1 MVDLAI
7 ATGIPA
13 REWREES
20 DEAIATALQ
29 LLHDIVKAKEGRGG

>member
-20 DEAIATALQ
+20 DQAIATAMQ
-29 LLHDIVKAKEGRGG
+29 LLHDIAKARKGQ